1 MSNTIPVA
9 HTPAMITAAWLTRAL
24 QHIGHDV
31 VVERASSTPIGTGQS
46 AHSERFTL
54 SYSRWDGKAPQSLVA
69 KLPHP
74 DPTSRAT
81 GHIHGSYLRE
91 VDFYRVIAPTVHVRT
106 PRCFYADIDLANS
119 DFVLLLEDL
128 APARQGDQMRGCTP
142 AVAARAVKEIA
153 GLHAPRWGDTGL
165 FKHTFLAGTGGGLGD
180 TASVPPA
187 MYEGFWQGFL
197 ARYRERMTPQI
208 IAVGEGLRRNF
219 ATWSRAYQGARCV
232 THGDYRLDNV
242 MINEGSES
250 IDFAVVDWQTAGVG
264 CGTSDVSYFL
274 GAGLL
279 PETREANEHELLR
292 VYHDALQTAG
302 VRDYGFDALWKDYV
316 WYTYSGYVMA
326 VVASMLVVQTPRGDE
341 MFMTMASRHGQH
353 ALALDAE
360 KLVVSSV

>member
-128 APARQGDQMRGCTP
+128 APARQGDQMRGCTLRE
-142 AVAARAVKEIA
+142 AEVAIDVAAAMHA
-153 GLHAPRWGDTGL
+153 GWWG
-165 FKHTFLAGTGGGLGD
+165 HERLA
-180 TASVPPA
+180 
-187 MYEGFWQGFL
+187 E
-197 ARYRERMTPQI
+197 
-208 IAVGEGLRRNF
+208 F
-219 ATWSRAYQGARCV
+219 ATWMSVPADAERADQLAMLWTMAWPLFLERHGPRLGSPRIAECERFGASIESWVLDRSGPYTL
-232 THGDYRLDNV
+232 THGDFRVDN
-242 MINEGSES
+242 MMFGSEP
-250 IDFAVVDWQTAGVG
+250 DVWMVPVDWQTPTIGPG
-264 CGTSDVSYFL
+264 IGDVSYFL
-274 GAGLL
+274 GASLIPDVRRTHEDRLVRRWHEQVAAVDPTYGWARCWEDYRRMAFGGL
-279 PETREANEHELLR
+279 
-292 VYHDALQTAG
+292 
-302 VRDYGFDALWKDYV
+302 
-316 WYTYSGYVMA
+316 VMA
-326 VVASMLVVQTPRGDE
+326 VAASMLTQQTMRGDE
-341 MFMTMASRHGQH
+341 MFFTMAQRHLQ
-353 ALALDAE
+353 AALDLGAHD
-360 KLVVSSV
+360 LL